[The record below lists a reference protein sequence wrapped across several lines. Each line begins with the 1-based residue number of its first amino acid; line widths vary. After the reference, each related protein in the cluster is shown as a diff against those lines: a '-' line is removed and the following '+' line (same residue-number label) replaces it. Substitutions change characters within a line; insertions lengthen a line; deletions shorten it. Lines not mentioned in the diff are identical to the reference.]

1 MKKVILLAAV
11 LFACA
16 KKEEPAP
23 DTAALAAGPP
33 PLTAADLAGTWNG
46 TAMAETSDSVLFKF
60 TVWSPAGTDSKT
72 LVEGQKD
79 TVAVTHMISGDSVVA
94 TSAPHVDPTLPGK
107 PTVVFRA
114 VGRMMGG
121 KIVGNST
128 VMLASKPDSVLAR
141 SRVELTKAP

>member
-11 LFACA
+11 LFACG
-16 KKEEPAP
+16 KKEEPAA

-46 TAMAETSDSVLFKF
+46 TAMAENSDSVLFKF
-60 TVWSPAGTDSKT
+60 TVWSPTGTDSKT
-72 LVEGQKD
+72 LIEGQKD
-79 TVAVTHMISGDSVVA
+79 TVAVTHMISGDSLVA
-94 TSAPHVDPTLPGK
+94 TSAPHVDPTMPGK

-114 VGRMMGG
+114 VGRLMGG
-121 KIVGNST
+121 KLAGNAT

-141 SRVELTKAP
+141 NRFEMTKAP

>member
-1 MKKVILLAAV
+1 MKKAILLAAV

-16 KKEEPAP
+16 KKDEPAP
-23 DTAALAAGPP
+23 DTAATAVGPP
-33 PLTAADLAGTWNG
+33 ALTAADLAGTWNG
-46 TAMAETSDSVLFKF
+46 TAMAENSDSVLFKF
-60 TVWSPAGTDSKT
+60 TVWSPTGTDAKT

-94 TSAPHVDPTLPGK
+94 TSAAYKDQTMPGK
-107 PTVVFRA
+107 PTVMFRA

-121 KIVGNST
+121 KIVGTST

-141 SRVELTKAP
+141 TRVELTKAP